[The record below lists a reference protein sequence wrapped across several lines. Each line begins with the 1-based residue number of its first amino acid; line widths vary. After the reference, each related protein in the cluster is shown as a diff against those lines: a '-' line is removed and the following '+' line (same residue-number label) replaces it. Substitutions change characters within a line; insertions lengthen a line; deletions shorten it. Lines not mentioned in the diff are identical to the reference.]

1 MGNVIGMPVELE
13 DLCAVL
19 PRLPKDL
26 PILILETEGQRKLEF
41 KVRHEKL
48 KEALIYLKHNN
59 PAYYDIEISE
69 ENLAQYKKFDD
80 EGRPID
86 GLPTQSYDTLEAEEF
101 QQLDDEVMHEADA
114 ILESELNGDLPNMA
128 TSVQEIILNKDNDTL
143 TKDAIKEAGTKEREI
158 RFDRPK
164 RKKEPAS
171 EFMEWYY
178 R

>member
-1 MGNVIGMPVELE
+1 M
-13 DLCAVL
+13 
-19 PRLPKDL
+19 
-26 PILILETEGQRKLEF
+26 
-41 KVRHEKL
+41 
-48 KEALIYLKHNN
+48 
-59 PAYYDIEISE
+59 
-69 ENLAQYKKFDD
+69 AQYKKFDD